1 MTAKEISQEL
11 QMTSNI
17 QVPLNAM
24 TGNNTLLYQRL
35 QQSIAKAEQID
46 IIVSFLMESGV
57 KMIINDLKKAIE
69 RGTKIR
75 ILTGNYLNITQPQ
88 ALYLLRKELGDS
100 IDLRFYNVPNKSF
113 HPKSYIFHYQ
123 VDGEIYVG
131 SSNLSRGALTTSIE
145 WNYRFSKST
154 HEEDFNYFY
163 ATFCE
168 LFEEHAISITDEVLK
183 NYSKAWKQPKFVR
196 QAIEEAEEE
205 QNVTSLFEPR
215 GAQIEALYALERS
228 RSDGYDKGL
237 VVAATGI
244 GKTYLAAFDS
254 RAFERVLFVAHRK
267 EIIKQAAQ
275 SFKNVRPDKSIGFF
289 YGEEKQADK
298 DFIFAL
304 VQTLGSRTYRNESY
318 FKPDDFDYIVID
330 EFHHAVANDYKRIIE
345 YFKPKFLLGLTA
357 TPERLD
363 NKDVFA
369 LCDYNNVYEVRLK
382 EAINKGWL
390 VPFRYYGIYDET
402 VDYSQ
407 IHIKNGKYDEK
418 ELEQSLM
425 INARAEL
432 VLHHYN
438 KYRSKCAMG
447 FCTSKDHAEY
457 MAKYFNEK
465 GIPAVAVYS
474 GEQGEYAQKR
484 EEAINGLMKGEI
496 RIVFS
501 VEMFNEGVDVP
512 NIDTVLFL
520 RPTESPTVFL
530 QQLGRGLR
538 KYKNKE
544 YLTVL
549 DFIGNYK
556 KANLIPFLLCGEA
569 YDSKALVS
577 SSPHEFEYPDEC
589 YIDFDF
595 KLVDL
600 FKKQAENEMSIKDKI
615 INAYREVKEQ
625 LGHRPSRTELFLYMD
640 EDIFVAMKKNAKLN
654 VLRDYLSFLYEQKEL
669 TDEENLLY
677 HSRAREF
684 FSMLENTGMSKSY
697 KMPILKAFYNDGDM
711 KLSITEEDV
720 FQAMVAFYSHGSNG
734 ADMLKDKGTSTY
746 KSWGQKEYVKLAKDN
761 PIKFLKK
768 TESAFFVEK
777 KGYALSLTEDMVE
790 YIHSECFKEHVRDII
805 ELRTLTYYKDRF
817 SKQEK

>member
-1 MTAKEISQEL
+1 MVQEVQL
-11 QMTSNI
+11 SRAHQSSI
-17 QVPLNAM
+17 NAM
-24 TGNNTLLYQRL
+24 TGNNNLLYERL
-35 QQSIAKAEQID
+35 KASIDKAEKID

-57 KMIINDLKKAIE
+57 KMIVNDLKNAIE
-69 RGTKIR
+69 RGVKIR
-75 ILTGNYLNITQPQ
+75 ILTGNYLGITQPQ
-88 ALYLLRKELGDS
+88 ALYLLRRELGYN

-113 HPKSYIFHYQ
+113 HPKAYIFHYQ
-123 VDGEIYVG
+123 IDGEIYVG

-145 WNYRFSKST
+145 WNYRFTKSA

-163 ATFCE
+163 TTFCE
-168 LFEEHAISITDEVLK
+168 LFEEHAIPITDEVLA
-183 NYSKAWKQPKFVR
+183 NYSKVWKQPKFIR
-196 QAIEEAEEE
+196 QVIESDEEE
-205 QNVTSLFEPR
+205 KNVTALFEPR

-228 RSDGYDKGL
+228 RAEGYDKGL

-254 RAFERVLFVAHRK
+254 KEYERILFVAHRK

-275 SFKNVRPDKSIGFF
+275 SFKNVRPDKSVGFF
-289 YGEEKQADK
+289 YGEQKDTDK

-304 VQTLGSRTYRNESY
+304 VQTLGSKNYLNESY

-330 EFHHAVANDYKRIIE
+330 EFHHAVANDYKRLIE

-425 INARAEL
+425 INTRAEL
-432 VLHHYN
+432 VLGHYN
-438 KYRSKCAMG
+438 KYHSKCAMG
-447 FCTSKDHAEY
+447 FCTSKGHAEY
-457 MAKYFNEK
+457 MADYFNKK
-465 GIPAVAVYS
+465 GIPAAAVYS
-474 GEQGEYAQKR
+474 GEQGENTKKR
-484 EEAINGLMKGEI
+484 DEAINGLMKGDI

-501 VEMFNEGVDVP
+501 VEMFNEGVDIP

-538 KYKNKE
+538 KYKDKE

-556 KANLIPFLLCGEA
+556 KANLIPFLLSGKTYEG
-569 YDSKALVS
+569 KALVS
-577 SSPHEFEYPDEC
+577 GLPHDFEYPDEC
-589 YIDFDF
+589 FIDFDF
-595 KLVDL
+595 QLVDL
-600 FKKQAENEMSIKDKI
+600 FKRQSENELSIKDKI
-615 INAYREVKEQ
+615 VHAYQEVKER
-625 LGHRPSRTELFLYMD
+625 LGHRPSRTEIFLYMD
-640 EDIFVAMKKNAKLN
+640 EDILAAMKKNAKLN
-654 VLRDYLSFLYEQKEL
+654 ILRDYMGFLNDQKEL
-669 TDEENLLY
+669 TDEEGLLF
-677 HSRAREF
+677 HTRAREF
-684 FSMLENTGMSKSY
+684 LNTLELTGMSKSY
-697 KMPILKAFYNDGDM
+697 KMPIFKAFYNDGDM
-711 KLSITEEDV
+711 KLAITDEDV
-720 FQAMVAFYSHGSNG
+720 YQAMKAFYSHGSNG
-734 ADMLKDKGTSTY
+734 VDMLKDKGTAGY
-746 KSWGQKEYVKLAKDN
+746 KEWGQKEYVKLAKDN

-768 TESAFFVEK
+768 TENAFFVEK
-777 KGYALSLTEDMVE
+777 EGYALALTDDMVQ
-790 YIHSECFKEHVRDII
+790 YIGSKCFREHVKDII
-805 ELRTLTYYKDRF
+805 DLRTLTYYKDRF